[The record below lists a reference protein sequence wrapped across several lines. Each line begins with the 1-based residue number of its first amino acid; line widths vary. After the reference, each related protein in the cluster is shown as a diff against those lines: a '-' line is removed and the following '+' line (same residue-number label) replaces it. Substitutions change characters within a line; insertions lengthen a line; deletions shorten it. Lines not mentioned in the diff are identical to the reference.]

1 MNTPNIGA
9 KGKSKAAKG
18 IAKRHRKQ
26 SGLTDSISKPA
37 IRRIARR
44 AGVRRVGGGCFKE
57 INNAAREYIRDTL
70 SIACIYATHAK
81 RKTITCSD
89 ILHSLKRMGIKYIGY

>member
-1 MNTPNIGA
+1 MNAQNIAA

-26 SGLTDSISKPA
+26 ASQAGNISKPA

-57 INNAAREYIRDTL
+57 INTAATEYIRDTL
-70 SIACIYATHAK
+70 SIACVYALHAK

-89 ILHSLKRMGIKYIGY
+89 ILYSLKRMGIKYIGY

>member
-1 MNTPNIGA
+1 MNSQSIAA

-26 SGLTDSISKPA
+26 ASAADSISKPA

-44 AGVRRVGGGCFKE
+44 AGVKRVGGGCFKE
-57 INNAAREYIRDTL
+57 INNAGRAYIKDVL
-70 SIACIYATHAK
+70 SIAFVYATHAK
-81 RKTITCSD
+81 RKTITCAD
-89 ILHSLKRMGIKYIGY
+89 ILYSLKRMGVKYMGY

>member
-1 MNTPNIGA
+1 MNTGVSA
-9 KGKSKAAKG
+9 RGGKGKVAKG

-26 SGLTDSISKPA
+26 AAASEQISKSA

-44 AGVRRVGGGCFKE
+44 AGVRRVGGGCFND
-57 INNAAREYIRDTL
+57 INNAGRTYIKDVL
-70 SIACIYATHAK
+70 SIAFVYATHAK

-89 ILHSLKRMGIKYIGY
+89 ILYSLKRMGVKYMGY